1 MTNIPGQG
9 EQSQGSQGRKGETA
23 FAGPLPV
30 GTHLGSPGSLS
41 EAPMLDRPHG
51 KHRGPRSPLQA
62 LINTL
67 SKNVSHPCSLPFQ
80 LQGCR
85 HVWLSQPGMDDARHP
100 RVHSS
105 PRHRNSLTQ
114 DVILPGLRSPAMH
127 REVLVWEGVSAGSLK
142 AHPAISHTHAVG
154 APGGHVYLKSP
165 CTTVVLCW
173 WGRCNGSHSMS
184 LSMAG
189 MVLVSEARYCLVQVC
204 TCRAT

>member
-1 MTNIPGQG
+1 
-9 EQSQGSQGRKGETA
+9 
-23 FAGPLPV
+23 
-30 GTHLGSPGSLS
+30 
-41 EAPMLDRPHG
+41 
-51 KHRGPRSPLQA
+51 
-62 LINTL
+62 
-67 SKNVSHPCSLPFQ
+67 
-80 LQGCR
+80 
-85 HVWLSQPGMDDARHP
+85 
-100 RVHSS
+100 
-105 PRHRNSLTQ
+105 
-114 DVILPGLRSPAMH
+114 MH